1 MSSATGSKATN
12 NEHRDDLDGT
22 AVKPPQTTTHLDRYT
37 RQGYRPS
44 RPEPVDHDALY
55 RSLMEGVQD
64 KSILEKS
71 PQVLEY
77 ERRNNIKHE
86 GYKSETI
93 EKNALMSSQA
103 MGSVCEP
110 APPTDPKPEVHPWIQ
125 QKSTKI
131 NYMPVLS
138 LIRIFPPTTR
148 QSHITNPSPPTQK
161 LRSTTMVTPVDA
173 VFEDIYDFDDIN
185 GISFEA
191 PRSGKTYTADDYGDI
206 VRPTYKPRVTDDR
219 VRLPPIVVG
228 NALCPHPPTASHGTD
243 HRHEKSSVELGHTDI
258 DRHKGRKMPYVQK
271 QPQKEHNISLEGPA
285 TKTPQTTAYLDRYT
299 RPGYCTSRPEPVDH
313 DVLYRSLME
322 GVQDK
327 SMLEKSPQVLEYERR
342 NNIKHEG
349 CKSGITEKNS
359 DTSSYAD
366 SVLTRRESVY
376 QPAPPTAPKPETQ
389 HGYNR
394 NRQRLL
400 HASVQLDQDVSVRSP
415 PKPYHKPRPPTAE
428 VETDYDGDIQEA
440 LRVERE
446 LDRLH
451 KALEKQ
457 RKANL
462 PYGMEILPPTT
473 AAAANSNLPG
483 CSTPCLI
490 PTAAVPYKSAEHVKT
505 WNGDTAKRGL
515 GFRSKIKREQQEK
528 RKLSINLIPEKI
540 RKEMKK
546 YFG

>member
-1 MSSATGSKATN
+1 MKKYKPVDAVYEDIYDFDDINGTSFESPRSSKTYTVDNSGNIVHPSNKPKVTDERVHLPPVVVGRNLVPRPPTARCGIAYRREKSSAESGNTNIARQNRKQTPNVPRRPN

-22 AVKPPQTTTHLDRYT
+22 AVKPPQTTAHLDRYT

-103 MGSVCEP
+103 DGVLTRRGSVCEP
-110 APPTDPKPEVHPWIQ
+110 APPTAPKPEV
-125 QKSTKI
+125 
-131 NYMPVLS
+131 
-138 LIRIFPPTTR
+138 
-148 QSHITNPSPPTQK
+148 
-161 LRSTTMVTPVDA
+161 
-173 VFEDIYDFDDIN
+173 
-185 GISFEA
+185 
-191 PRSGKTYTADDYGDI
+191 
-206 VRPTYKPRVTDDR
+206 
-219 VRLPPIVVG
+219 
-228 NALCPHPPTASHGTD
+228 
-243 HRHEKSSVELGHTDI
+243 
-258 DRHKGRKMPYVQK
+258 
-271 QPQKEHNISLEGPA
+271 
-285 TKTPQTTAYLDRYT
+285 
-299 RPGYCTSRPEPVDH
+299 
-313 DVLYRSLME
+313 
-322 GVQDK
+322 
-327 SMLEKSPQVLEYERR
+327 
-342 NNIKHEG
+342 
-349 CKSGITEKNS
+349 
-359 DTSSYAD
+359 
-366 SVLTRRESVY
+366 
-376 QPAPPTAPKPETQ
+376 Q

-394 NRQRLL
+394 NRRRLL
-400 HASVQLDQDVSVRSP
+400 HASVQLDQNISVHNP
-415 PKPYHKPRPPTAE
+415 PKSYHKPRPQTAE
-428 VETDYDGDIQEA
+428 VEIDYDGDVQEA
-440 LRVERE
+440 LRAERE

-451 KALEKQ
+451 KELEKQ
-457 RKANL
+457 KKTNL

-528 RKLSINLIPEKI
+528 RKLSINLIPDKI